1 MTKLDRDYW
10 NERYRVA
17 DTGWDIGGPSL
28 PLTTYIDQLTDK
40 NSRILIPGCGN
51 GYEVEYLLNAGYKQI
66 TVIDIAPDLTKAL
79 RTRFQQWVGK
89 ELQIRTGNF
98 FELMGEFDLILE
110 QTFFC
115 ALDPSLRPDY
125 VSKMASLL
133 SAEGKLV
140 GVLFNR
146 SFEGGPPF
154 GGSKMEY
161 DTLFK
166 KEFSRRIM
174 EPCYNSITPRA
185 GAELFIQI
193 QK

>member
-1 MTKLDRDYW
+1 MKKLDRDYW
-10 NERYRVA
+10 NERYRLA
-17 DTGWDIGGPSL
+17 DTGWDIGSASP
-28 PLTTYIDQLTDK
+28 PLTAYIDQLTDK
-40 NSRILIPGCGN
+40 NIRILIPGCGN
-51 GYEVEYLLNAGYKQI
+51 GYEVEYLLKAGFKQI
-66 TVIDIAPDLTKAL
+66 TVIDIAPDLTEAL
-79 RTRFQQWVGK
+79 RKRFQKWEGK

-98 FELMGEFDLILE
+98 FELNGAFDLILE

-133 SAEGKLV
+133 SVDGKLV

-154 GGSKMEY
+154 GGSKEEY
-161 DTLFK
+161 ETLFK

-174 EPCYNSITPRA
+174 EPCYNSITPRL
-185 GAELFIQI
+185 GAELFIQV